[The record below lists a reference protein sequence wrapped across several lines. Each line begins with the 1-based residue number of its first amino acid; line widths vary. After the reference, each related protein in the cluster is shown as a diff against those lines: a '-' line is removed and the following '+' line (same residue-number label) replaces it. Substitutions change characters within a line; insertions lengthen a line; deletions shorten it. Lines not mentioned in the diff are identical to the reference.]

1 MLDTTQMSCIRS
13 EYDSPTHDYNSGRD
27 TAWTFYNHVT
37 FALKKAHPRHW
48 LQNSQD
54 FHDFIM
60 TEVVSLS
67 VNVNALYDLNK
78 YKVVQDPDFQLD
90 KVEYSNLNINA
101 IEIDEDITPSKLIH
115 DVYVGE

>member
-1 MLDTTQMSCIRS
+1 
-13 EYDSPTHDYNSGRD
+13 
-27 TAWTFYNHVT
+27 
-37 FALKKAHPRHW
+37 
-48 LQNSQD
+48 
-54 FHDFIM
+54 M